1 MRVIDGMP
9 NLRLLGMGLAAWPA
23 YPLSLPCLEVL
34 KADMFSE
41 WVSSVLESSRM
52 TLKKVMVDEIPE
64 IVAEH
69 FLSNCENLDECIIT
83 FSALQHLN
91 NMERLQN
98 LTLQIPESVE
108 EDLFDICSP
117 ILSRVTY
124 LQAEGKGGEKDHELL
139 MLLGD
144 HCTALKRLTL
154 RGWGREA
161 GKGSWMRSFRNV
173 EWLTLDF
180 TFQFRRSL
188 VLRLVMGHMPKL
200 RVLCFEDQ
208 EVKLLKKKC
217 VLIFDLF
224 LSQLLLQLYH
234 LFSRVNMEQFQ
245 IWKNFKKCDQNF
257 GLRGAGKK
265 VCH

>member
-41 WVSSVLESSRM
+41 WVSSVLESSRK

-91 NMERLQN
+91 NMEHLQN
-98 LTLQIPESVE
+98 LTLQILESVE
-108 EDLFDICSP
+108 EELFDICSP

-124 LQAEGKGGEKDHELL
+124 LQAEGKGGDKDHELL
-139 MLLGD
+139 MQLGD
-144 HCTALKRLTL
+144 RCTSLKRLTL

-161 GKGSWMRSFRNV
+161 GKGSWMSSFRNV

-180 TFQFRRSL
+180 TFQFCRSL

-208 EVKLLKKKC
+208 EVKFIYLFFWCLNNFSK
-217 VLIFDLF
+217 LAPIFYIF
-224 LSQLLLQLYH
+224 
-234 LFSRVNMEQFQ
+234 
-245 IWKNFKKCDQNF
+245 
-257 GLRGAGKK
+257 
-265 VCH
+265 